1 MKKLNKKGFTIV
13 ELVIVIA
20 VIAILSAVLIPTFS
34 SVIKKAN
41 KSNADQAARNA
52 VSAVLTEF
60 DEATIPAEAVFIY
73 TEGDGKTY
81 YEYQMLDGVFTEK
94 KGQTT
99 TIDNNDIIYGKATF
113 NADTLK
119 DALKEADGTTFV
131 TDNYTQIEDLSKN
144 VYVVVPVANLII
156 VNN

>member
-60 DEATIPAEAVFIY
+60 DQATIPAEAVFIY
-73 TEGDGKTY
+73 TEGDGKAY
-81 YEYQMLDGVFTEK
+81 YEYQMVDGVFTEK
-94 KGQTT
+94 KDQTT
-99 TIDNNDIIYGKATF
+99 TVDGNDKIYGKAAF
-113 NADTLK
+113 DAAK
-119 DALKEADGTTFV
+119 IKAALKEANDATFV
-131 TDNYTQIEDLSKN
+131 TGNYVALEDLSKN
-144 VYVVVPVANLII
+144 VYVVVPVA
-156 VNN
+156 